1 MNAGSCITVYYALH
15 VCMLVFFSYNFQIT
29 GGSSGIG
36 KALALE
42 AARQGAS
49 VTIMARNM
57 VRSYDLQL
65 IVYG

>member
-1 MNAGSCITVYYALH
+1 MHAC
-15 VCMLVFFSYNFQIT
+15 FFSYNFQIT

>member
-1 MNAGSCITVYYALH
+1 MNAGSCTTVYYALH
-15 VCMLVFFSYNFQIT
+15 VCMLVFSYNFQIT

>member
-1 MNAGSCITVYYALH
+1 MQALASQYIMHYMYACLF
-15 VCMLVFFSYNFQIT
+15 FFSYNFQIT